1 MLISINIIEIRLVI
15 EMKRIWNALI
25 YGDADTRKCIGSVLF
40 FSVLAVVLIVVAG
53 FSGEFN
59 LFIFG
64 MIAAIVAIMISQ
76 TFTLVDDDFVA
87 EVNRAGD
94 KETVRS
100 VSVQKNSLIYGEGDK
115 RSGKIKEATT
125 RNKADTGKDDSNTLD
140 AKEQERAFSFSDE
153 DSEIMNLNPKENN
166 KKKQDDTE
174 LKDINRYA
182 KYNQKV
188 MKKVKRKYH
197 VKKDHRPIIIDSSE
211 SYHIKQCPAFIW
223 RAHNKVFLLLLE
235 QEPRRIC
242 ISREMIHNMGYKA
255 GVKADK
261 NQEYVAFQKDNLV
274 TKVFSEYLPDY
285 HDARLKNDPL
295 KVKNLYTIYPDI
307 CLTNRSAYQVMDLLL
322 LNFMPK
328 DKITESDKINGF
340 FKRVYA
346 ANIMFKDKVYS
357 ITEYKDAVE
366 LALKEMCYA
375 EISRREY
382 VLTLENLYKARLISK
397 QYVTH
402 YIAMR
407 DKARGMED

>member
-1 MLISINIIEIRLVI
+1 MIFYITSKTRQVI
-15 EMKRIWNALI
+15 YMKRIWNALV
-25 YGDADTRKCIGSVLF
+25 YGDSETRKCIGSVIF
-40 FSVLAVVLIVVAG
+40 FSVLAIALIVIAG
-53 FSGEFN
+53 LSGEFN

-64 MIAAIVAIMISQ
+64 MIAVIIAIMISQ

-87 EVNRAGD
+87 EIN
-94 KETVRS
+94 KEGKKDTVRS
-100 VSVQKNSLIYGEGDK
+100 VSVQKNGLIYG
-115 RSGKIKEATT
+115 TT
-125 RNKADTGKDDSNTLD
+125 SNG
-140 AKEQERAFSFSDE
+140 QS
-153 DSEIMNLNPKENN
+153 
-166 KKKQDDTE
+166 KKKASDSLVSVKPQKEKVVEEKEDMILNLSPEEKKGKSPKSEGEE

-188 MKKVKRKYH
+188 MKRIKKKYH

-235 QEPRRIC
+235 KEPRKIT
-242 ISREMIHNMGYKA
+242 ISRDMIHNMGYA
-255 GVKADK
+255 PGVRADK
-261 NQEYVAFQKDNLV
+261 NQEYLAFQKENLV

-285 HDARLKNDPL
+285 HDAKLKNDPL

-307 CLTNRSAYQVMDLLL
+307 HITNRSAETVMDLLL

-346 ANIMFKDKVYS
+346 ANILFKDKVYS
-357 ITEYKDAVE
+357 ITDYKDVVE
-366 LALKEMCYA
+366 QALKEMCYA
-375 EISRREY
+375 EIPRREY
-382 VLTLENLYKARLISK
+382 ILTLENLFKARLISK

-407 DKARGMED
+407 DKARGAEE

>member
-1 MLISINIIEIRLVI
+1 M
-15 EMKRIWNALI
+15 I
-25 YGDADTRKCIGSVLF
+25 YGDAETRKCIGSVIF
-40 FSVLAVVLIVVAG
+40 FSVLAIVLIVVAG
-53 FSGEFN
+53 VSGEFN

-64 MIAAIVAIMISQ
+64 MIAVIVAIMISQ

-87 EVNRAGD
+87 EVNKAGD
-94 KETVRS
+94 KETIRS

-115 RSGKIKEATT
+115 RSGKKPENQSKKQSDKGKHTGDDAIKVETE
-125 RNKADTGKDDSNTLD
+125 G
-140 AKEQERAFSFSDE
+140 Q
-153 DSEIMNLNPKENN
+153 MNLSEEESAIMQLTPRENQKQS
-166 KKKQDDTE
+166 KKDLET
-174 LKDINRYA
+174 KDINRYE

-235 QEPRRIC
+235 KEPRRIC

-255 GVKADK
+255 GVKTDK
-261 NQEYVAFQKDNLV
+261 NQEYIAFQKENLV

-285 HDARLKNDPL
+285 HDAKVKNDPL
-295 KVKNLYTIYPDI
+295 KIKNLYTIYPDI
-307 CLTNRSAYQVMDLLL
+307 CITNRSVYQVMDLLL
-322 LNFMPK
+322 VNFMPK

-346 ANIMFKDKVYS
+346 ANILFKDKVYS

-366 LALKEMCYA
+366 MALKEMCYA
-375 EISRREY
+375 EIPRREY

>member
-1 MLISINIIEIRLVI
+1 M
-15 EMKRIWNALI
+15 I
-25 YGDADTRKCIGSVLF
+25 YGDSETRKCIGSVIF

-53 FSGEFN
+53 LSGEFN
-59 LFIFG
+59 IFIFG

-87 EVNRAGD
+87 EVNKAGD
-94 KETVRS
+94 KDTIRS
-100 VSVQKNSLIYGEGDK
+100 VSVQKNSLIYSEGEK
-115 RSGKIKEATT
+115 YNGKKSEAKGKKAKQSPNNTEEKQIEAKKE
-125 RNKADTGKDDSNTLD
+125 NISQKHSLDDE
-140 AKEQERAFSFSDE
+140 A
-153 DSEIMNLNPKENN
+153 EIMNLSPQED
-166 KKKQDDTE
+166 KKQKQDDAE
-174 LKDINRYA
+174 IKDINRYA

-197 VKKDHRPIIIDSSE
+197 VRKDHRPIIIDSSD

-223 RAHNKVFLLLLE
+223 RAHDKVFLLLLE
-235 QEPRRIC
+235 KEPRRIC
-242 ISREMIHNMGYKA
+242 LSRELIHNMGYKA

-261 NQEYVAFQKDNLV
+261 NQEYIAFQKENMV

-285 HDARLKNDPL
+285 HDAKLKNDPL

-307 CLTNRSAYQVMDLLL
+307 CITNRSAYQVMDLLL

-346 ANIMFKDKVYS
+346 ANILFKDKVYS

-366 LALKEMCYA
+366 QALKEMCYA
-375 EISRREY
+375 EIPRREY

>member
-1 MLISINIIEIRLVI
+1 MR
-15 EMKRIWNALI
+15 MKRIWNALM
-25 YGDADTRKCIGSVLF
+25 YGDAETRKCIGSVIF
-40 FSVLAVVLIVVAG
+40 FSVLAIVLIVVAG
-53 FSGEFN
+53 VSGEFN

-64 MIAAIVAIMISQ
+64 MIAVIVAIMISQ

-87 EVNRAGD
+87 EVNKAGD
-94 KETVRS
+94 KETIRS

-115 RSGKIKEATT
+115 RSGKKPENQSKKQSDKGKHTGGDAIKVETEGQM
-125 RNKADTGKDDSNTLD
+125 NLS
-140 AKEQERAFSFSDE
+140 KEESAIMQLTPRDNQKQSKK
-153 DSEIMNLNPKENN
+153 DSE
-166 KKKQDDTE
+166 T
-174 LKDINRYA
+174 KDINRYE

-235 QEPRRIC
+235 KEPRRIC

-261 NQEYVAFQKDNLV
+261 NQEYIAFQKENLV

-285 HDARLKNDPL
+285 HDAKVKNDPL
-295 KVKNLYTIYPDI
+295 KIKNLYTIYPDI
-307 CLTNRSAYQVMDLLL
+307 CITNRSAYQVMDLLL

-346 ANIMFKDKVYS
+346 ANILFKDKVYS

-366 LALKEMCYA
+366 MALKEMCYA
-375 EISRREY
+375 EIPRREY
-382 VLTLENLYKARLISK
+382 VVTLENLYKARLISK

>member
-1 MLISINIIEIRLVI
+1 MR
-15 EMKRIWNALI
+15 MKRIWNALI
-25 YGDADTRKCIGSVLF
+25 YGDAETRKCIGSVIF
-40 FSVLAVVLIVVAG
+40 FSVLAIVLIVVAG
-53 FSGEFN
+53 VSGEFN

-64 MIAAIVAIMISQ
+64 MIAVIVAIMISQ

-87 EVNRAGD
+87 EVNKAGD
-94 KETVRS
+94 KETIRS

-115 RSGKIKEATT
+115 RSGKKPENQSKKQSDKGKHTGDDAIKVETE
-125 RNKADTGKDDSNTLD
+125 G
-140 AKEQERAFSFSDE
+140 Q
-153 DSEIMNLNPKENN
+153 MNLSEEESAIMQLTPRENQKQS
-166 KKKQDDTE
+166 KKDLET
-174 LKDINRYA
+174 KDINRYE

-235 QEPRRIC
+235 KEPRRIC

-261 NQEYVAFQKDNLV
+261 NQEYIAFQKENLV

-285 HDARLKNDPL
+285 HDAKVKNDPL
-295 KVKNLYTIYPDI
+295 KIKNLYTIYPDI
-307 CLTNRSAYQVMDLLL
+307 CITNRSVYQVMDLLL
-322 LNFMPK
+322 VNFMPK

-346 ANIMFKDKVYS
+346 ANILFKDKVYS

-366 LALKEMCYA
+366 MALKEMCYA
-375 EISRREY
+375 EIPRREY

>member
-1 MLISINIIEIRLVI
+1 MR
-15 EMKRIWNALI
+15 MKRIWNALI
-25 YGDADTRKCIGSVLF
+25 YGDAETRKCIGSVIF
-40 FSVLAVVLIVVAG
+40 FSVLAIVLIVVAG
-53 FSGEFN
+53 VSGEFN

-64 MIAAIVAIMISQ
+64 MIAVIVAIMISQ

-87 EVNRAGD
+87 EVNKAGD
-94 KETVRS
+94 KETIRS

-115 RSGKIKEATT
+115 RSGKKPENQSKKQSDKGKHTGGDAIKVEAEGQMNLSEEESAIMQLTP
-125 RNKADTGKDDSNTLD
+125 RENQKQSK
-140 AKEQERAFSFSDE
+140 K
-153 DSEIMNLNPKENN
+153 DSE
-166 KKKQDDTE
+166 T
-174 LKDINRYA
+174 KDINRYE

-235 QEPRRIC
+235 KEPRRIC

-261 NQEYVAFQKDNLV
+261 NQEYIAFQKENLV

-285 HDARLKNDPL
+285 HDAKVKNDPL
-295 KVKNLYTIYPDI
+295 KIKNLYTIYPDI
-307 CLTNRSAYQVMDLLL
+307 CITNRSVYQVMDLLL
-322 LNFMPK
+322 LNFMPQ

-346 ANIMFKDKVYS
+346 ANILFKDKVYS

-366 LALKEMCYA
+366 MALKEMCYA
-375 EISRREY
+375 EIPRREY

>member
-1 MLISINIIEIRLVI
+1 MR
-15 EMKRIWNALI
+15 MKRIWNALI
-25 YGDADTRKCIGSVLF
+25 YGDAETRKCIGSVIF
-40 FSVLAVVLIVVAG
+40 FSVLAIVLIVVAG
-53 FSGEFN
+53 VSGEFN

-64 MIAAIVAIMISQ
+64 MIAVIVAIMISQ

-87 EVNRAGD
+87 EVNKAGD
-94 KETVRS
+94 KETIRS

-115 RSGKIKEATT
+115 RSGKKPENQSKKQSDKGKHNGDDAIKVETEGQMNLSEEESAIMQLTP
-125 RNKADTGKDDSNTLD
+125 
-140 AKEQERAFSFSDE
+140 QENQKQTKK
-153 DSEIMNLNPKENN
+153 DSE
-166 KKKQDDTE
+166 T
-174 LKDINRYA
+174 KDINRYE

-235 QEPRRIC
+235 KEPRRIC

-261 NQEYVAFQKDNLV
+261 NQEYIAFQKENLV

-285 HDARLKNDPL
+285 HDAKVKNDPL
-295 KVKNLYTIYPDI
+295 KIKNLYTIYPDI
-307 CLTNRSAYQVMDLLL
+307 CITNRSAYQVMDLLL

-346 ANIMFKDKVYS
+346 ANILFKDKVYS

-366 LALKEMCYA
+366 MALKEMCYA
-375 EISRREY
+375 EIPRREY

-402 YIAMR
+402 YIAMHVFLGYISR
-407 DKARGMED
+407 LQSMFLWN

>member
-1 MLISINIIEIRLVI
+1 MR
-15 EMKRIWNALI
+15 MKRIWNALI
-25 YGDADTRKCIGSVLF
+25 YGDAETRKCIGSVIF
-40 FSVLAVVLIVVAG
+40 FSVLAIVLIVVAG
-53 FSGEFN
+53 VSGEFN

-64 MIAAIVAIMISQ
+64 MIAVIVAIMISQ

-87 EVNRAGD
+87 EVNKAGD
-94 KETVRS
+94 KETIRS

-115 RSGKIKEATT
+115 RSGKKPENQSKKQSDKGKHTGDDAIKVETE
-125 RNKADTGKDDSNTLD
+125 G
-140 AKEQERAFSFSDE
+140 Q
-153 DSEIMNLNPKENN
+153 MNLSEEESAIMQLTPRENQKQS
-166 KKKQDDTE
+166 KKDLET
-174 LKDINRYA
+174 KDINRYE

-235 QEPRRIC
+235 KEPRRIC

-261 NQEYVAFQKDNLV
+261 NQEYIAFQKENLV

-285 HDARLKNDPL
+285 HDAKVKNDPL
-295 KVKNLYTIYPDI
+295 KIKNLYTIYPDI
-307 CLTNRSAYQVMDLLL
+307 CITNRSVYQVMDLLL

-346 ANIMFKDKVYS
+346 ANILFKDKVYS

-366 LALKEMCYA
+366 MALKEMCYA
-375 EISRREY
+375 EIPRREY